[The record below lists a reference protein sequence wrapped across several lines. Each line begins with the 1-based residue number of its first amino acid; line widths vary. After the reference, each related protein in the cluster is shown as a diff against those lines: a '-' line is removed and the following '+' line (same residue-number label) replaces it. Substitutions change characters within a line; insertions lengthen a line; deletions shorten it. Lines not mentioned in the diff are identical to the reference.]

1 MSGRLLFPPIP
12 TETAAHQPRSEVGII
27 VLKQVLLS
35 GSKEKVVAAI
45 VTLMFASAFPAVAG
59 IQGSSHDFSPYGWSG
74 GEICSVCHT
83 PHNSKSGSQ
92 APLWNHAISNA
103 TYILYSTPTLH
114 VAAEQPQPGGISRM
128 CLSCHDGTIAIDS
141 FGGNVG
147 STTITGKANLGID
160 LSNDHP
166 IGIEWVHQT
175 QTRVEM
181 SCLECHNLQYNQD
194 TMAYEFVGPPGQGL
208 KFFDRRIEC
217 PTCHDVHNNQVMDVK
232 LLRKPMARSKLCRQ
246 CHPK

>member
-1 MSGRLLFPPIP
+1 M
-12 TETAAHQPRSEVGII
+12 ETVAYQPRIGIGII
-27 VLKQVLLS
+27 VLKYAHSS
-35 GSKEKVVAAI
+35 GWMGRVVAAI
-45 VTLMFASAFPAVAG
+45 ATLLLISAFPAAAV
-59 IQGSSHDFSPYGWSG
+59 IQGSQHDFSQFGWSG

-83 PHNSKSGSQ
+83 PHNSDSGNK

-103 TYILYSTPTLH
+103 TYNVYSSPTMH
-114 VAAEQPQPGGISRM
+114 VTAEQPQPGGISRM

-141 FGGNVG
+141 FGGNG
-147 STTITGKANLGID
+147 SGSVTITGRANLGTD

-194 TMAYEFVGPPGQGL
+194 TMAYEFVGPAGQGL
-208 KFFDRRIEC
+208 KFFDRKVEC
-217 PTCHDVHNNQVMDVK
+217 PSCHDVHNNQVMDVK
-232 LLRKPMARSKLCRQ
+232 LLRKPMAGSKLCLQ